1 MGYEESNPYAQAQV
15 TAFRQQL
22 HKFGWVEGSN
32 IQIDIRYAGADL
44 DRARVVGRELV
55 ALGPDVVVANTNLVT
70 TVLQSEV
77 RTIPLLFIGVSDPVG
92 SGFVSDLAHP
102 SGNATGFAIFLPSI
116 GGKWLQLLLEAVP
129 QSERIGLV
137 FHPEPP
143 NIGYLKAAEAAAS
156 SMKVKLIGLAV
167 RDTAGVEQALATFA
181 MEPAGSLI
189 VAPNAVTFANI
200 NQIVAL
206 AARYRLPAIYPFAS
220 FAKLGGLISYGP
232 DVAEQFRQGAGYVDK
247 ILKGAKPANLPVQYP
262 TKFEMV
268 INLRTAKALD
278 LAIPSSLLARADEV
292 IE

>member
-1 MGYEESNPYAQAQV
+1 VRRRDFIAALGVATWPIAAIAQQVDRVRRIGIVMGYEESNPYAQAQV

-137 FHPEPP
+137 FHPEPQH
-143 NIGYLKAAEAAAS
+143 
-156 SMKVKLIGLAV
+156 
-167 RDTAGVEQALATFA
+167 R
-181 MEPAGSLI
+181 
-189 VAPNAVTFANI
+189 
-200 NQIVAL
+200 
-206 AARYRLPAIYPFAS
+206 
-220 FAKLGGLISYGP
+220 
-232 DVAEQFRQGAGYVDK
+232 
-247 ILKGAKPANLPVQYP
+247 
-262 TKFEMV
+262 
-268 INLRTAKALD
+268 
-278 LAIPSSLLARADEV
+278 IPESR
-292 IE
+292 

>member
-1 MGYEESNPYAQAQV
+1 
-15 TAFRQQL
+15 
-22 HKFGWVEGSN
+22 
-32 IQIDIRYAGADL
+32 
-44 DRARVVGRELV
+44 
-55 ALGPDVVVANTNLVT
+55 
-70 TVLQSEV
+70 
-77 RTIPLLFIGVSDPVG
+77 
-92 SGFVSDLAHP
+92 
-102 SGNATGFAIFLPSI
+102 
-116 GGKWLQLLLEAVP
+116 
-129 QSERIGLV
+129 
-137 FHPEPP
+137 
-143 NIGYLKAAEAAAS
+143 
-156 SMKVKLIGLAV
+156 MKVKLIGLAV